1 MLALIRIKCGKNH
14 VSTRKDIKGDNTW
27 FEIIWK
33 CLPLTMALPA
43 LCFLILLLLSF
54 VPSFHAA
61 CPDRMYC
68 PAGADCSTDT
78 ALCQR
83 SRCPAGGNINLL
95 SNWTDDCEEGTL
107 TELLIL

>member
-1 MLALIRIKCGKNH
+1 MRIQLCKKYH
-14 VSTRKDIKGDNTW
+14 VNTRKCIKGDNSW
-27 FEIIWK
+27 LGISALCK
-33 CLPLTMALPA
+33 CLLLTMALPA
-43 LCFLILLLLSF
+43 VCFLILLLLSF

-61 CPDRMYC
+61 CPGRTYC
-68 PAGADCSTDT
+68 PAGADCSTDI

-107 TELLIL
+107 MELLIL